1 MYNWFCYTLQT
12 PNSNTVNQLYSN
24 KKIKCLEIV
33 LRHAVNAETF
43 KKNLQNLCKYES
55 SIWATMHFLIS
66 CDIYYYILY
75 IYTYTHTCIFAFCL
89 RPRYKHRRHQMT
101 CVCHHHRWGLVPDT
115 GVQLLLARNTH
126 WDWFSWPKCGWTVSR
141 HHLHFL
147 SYHKVPGIVPSLFKK
162 NLIWVHGVLVAAH
175 RIFSLWHVN
184 S

>member
-101 CVCHHHRWGLVPDT
+101 LCLPSSQMRACARYRSPAPPCPKHPLRLI
-115 GVQLLLARNTH
+115 LLTQMWLNSEQTSPP
-126 WDWFSWPKCGWTVSR
+126 FPE
-141 HHLHFL
+141 L
-147 SYHKVPGIVPSLFKK
+147 S
-162 NLIWVHGVLVAAH
+162 
-175 RIFSLWHVN
+175 
-184 S
+184 